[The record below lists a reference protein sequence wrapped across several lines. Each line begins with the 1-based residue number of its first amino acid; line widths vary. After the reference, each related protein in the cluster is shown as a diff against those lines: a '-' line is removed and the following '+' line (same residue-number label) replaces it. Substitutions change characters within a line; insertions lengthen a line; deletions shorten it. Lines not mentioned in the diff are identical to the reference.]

1 MNNKNLD
8 FKRKVKKNALVF
20 MMATTVVGGMGVSNV
35 AKADYQVFNSNV
47 QIIDK
52 DYNNKDFNKNSFTLT
67 GDEIIFSNG
76 KVTLKTNDKNSK
88 KIEDRFN
95 EYNNNKNK
103 FLKETGRNQIIEKLK
118 RAKGY
123 SDVLS
128 IFKDGMK
135 GKIDAETKQLI
146 EDAITDRSNEKF
158 RANIQAIIDK
168 ISIEQGNLTWD
179 KLEDTPK
186 PLH

>member
-1 MNNKNLD
+1 MNNKKLG
-8 FKRKVKKNALVF
+8 FKSKVKKNALVF
-20 MMATTVVGGMGVSNV
+20 MMATTVVGGVGISNI
-35 AKADYQVFNSNV
+35 AKADYQVFNSSV

-67 GDEIIFSNG
+67 GDEINFSNG
-76 KVTLKTNDKNSK
+76 KVTLKTNNMNSK

-95 EYNNNKNK
+95 EFNNNKNK
-103 FLKETGRNQIIEKLK
+103 FLKETERDQIIEKLK
-118 RAKGY
+118 KAKGY

-158 RANIQAIIDK
+158 RSNIQAIIDK
-168 ISIEQGNLTWD
+168 ISIEQGDLTWD
-179 KLEDTPK
+179 KLEETPS
-186 PLH
+186 PIR